1 MKNKI
6 DWLNHG
12 VAFLAALLGILI
24 AFQLEAFQNN
34 RQENEKLRITL
45 NSIKEEI
52 KNNQYIY
59 KSNIET
65 LSNWFEYYS
74 YADEFYQN
82 GKVEISSTAFERM
95 KSKSPNRFQSWK
107 IGKESNDSIY
117 IFNHAEFLIDI
128 VPEIGISSSSWQAG
142 LYSGVLNKL
151 DIEQLTNLNKIY
163 MWTEKDL
170 GLNESGFYEMVAV
183 EEITNLNLLEDY
195 YKKVIKIQQLKM
207 DRIDFIYNQI
217 EW

>member
-52 KNNQYIY
+52 KNNQDIY
-59 KSNIET
+59 KRNIET
-65 LSNWFEYYS
+65 LSNWFDYYR

-82 GKVEISSTAFERM
+82 GKIEIGSSEFERM
-95 KSKSPNRFQSWK
+95 KSISPNRFESWN

-117 IFNHAEFLIDI
+117 TFNHAEFVIDV

-151 DIEQLTNLNKIY
+151 DIKQLINLNKIY
-163 MWTEKDL
+163 QWTEKDM
-170 GLNESGFYEMVAV
+170 GLNESEFYEMMAV
-183 EEITNLNLLEDY
+183 EEITKLNLLEDY
-195 YKKVIKIQQLKM
+195 YKRVIKIQQLKM